1 MASVCINNV
10 AMSPEKFLDCPP
22 VQPSHGWL
30 SPSLSFSRDFAD
42 GNGKNGGEKSDREGS
57 VMDFA
62 DFEFRLNDPVTMMSA
77 DELFV
82 DGKLVPLHLVPLQ
95 PAAEPEL
102 EIRSP
107 DSMHSR
113 CVEKVSGSDH
123 LYSFSPK
130 APRCSGVLKELLC
143 MKRAQ
148 STDAESQKTVT
159 ASSKVSNAKSLKHL
173 LRLNSR
179 SPSIDSNL
187 GFQTL
192 RDTDYESVSISSARA
207 SLSSSSSSGADH
219 EDVPRLSLD
228 SDKITP
234 LPMSPCRNRSRARV
248 AKTRSLAFRRP
259 SELSAGG
266 NIAAMRIGLSST
278 RWASESDLEGH
289 AAFRAGRSS
298 LMLHSSESD
307 DLPSPLKPLMDS
319 PRLNASGKVIFQG
332 LERSSSSPNIS
343 NGDPRSRPRGMVRSR
358 SASLMVTPVLNV
370 PFCNLRST
378 AKPAS
383 VSGFGQLFSHP
394 KREKDGSSAAKYS
407 ISNSNSFSKTKCEKS
422 VTHGI

>member
-10 AMSPEKFLDCPP
+10 GMSPENFLDCPP

-42 GNGKNGGEKSDREGS
+42 GNGKNGGEKSDREDS

-77 DELFV
+77 DELFM

-95 PAAEPEL
+95 PAAEPQL
-102 EIRSP
+102 EIRSS
-107 DSMHSR
+107 DSIHSR
-113 CVEKVSGSDH
+113 CVKKVSGPDH

-143 MKRAQ
+143 LKKAQ
-148 STDAESQKTVT
+148 STDAESQKAAT

-187 GFQTL
+187 GFPTL
-192 RDTDYESVSISSARA
+192 RDTDSESVSISSARA

-219 EDVPRLSLD
+219 EDVQRLSLD

-248 AKTRSLAFRRP
+248 TKARSPAFRRP

-266 NIAAMRIGLSST
+266 NIAAMRIGLTST
-278 RWASESDLEGH
+278 RWSSESDLEGQ
-289 AAFRAGRSS
+289 AAFRAGRS
-298 LMLHSSESD
+298 LMLHSSDSD
-307 DLPSPLKPLMDS
+307 DLPSPLRPSMDS

-383 VSGFGQLFSHP
+383 VSSFGQLFSHP
-394 KREKDGSSAAKYS
+394 KREKDGSSAAKNS
-407 ISNSNSFSKTKCEKS
+407 ITNSNTFTKTKCEKS
-422 VTHGI
+422 ITRD